1 MNFLRKDYQSLGEI
15 LGHFRLSEV
24 ARRSVEILAPTQT
37 VIVLAHAVLV
47 VKGAESGEN
56 CSVENSIRNSSWK
69 EALNEAPLQ

>member
-1 MNFLRKDYQSLGEI
+1 MQSLGEI

-24 ARRSVEILAPTQT
+24 ARRSVEILAPTQI
-37 VIVLAHAVLV
+37 VIVLAYAVLV
-47 VKGAESGEN
+47 AKGAESGENCSVEN